1 VGVNGRAP
9 WVRAGLVGLCDGRAR
24 LQRSRPLPL
33 SYVCDNLY
41 DMSTKIVT
49 RSVRLEAD
57 ANQQLERLAAE
68 RGMTVSAFIRETLA
82 DVTER
87 AERRRRLERAL
98 ELAAQLPELDD
109 DRNEMWG
116 IGTRVSG

>member
-1 VGVNGRAP
+1 M
-9 WVRAGLVGLCDGRAR
+9 
-24 LQRSRPLPL
+24 

-41 DMSTKIVT
+41 DMSSKIVT

-57 ANQQLERLAAE
+57 ADQRLERLAAE
-68 RGMTVSAFIRETLA
+68 RGITVSAFIRETLA

-98 ELAAQLPELDD
+98 ELAAQLPEFDD
-109 DRNEMWG
+109 DRHEMWG
-116 IGTRVSG
+116 IGTRVPG